1 MKSTLGFN
9 LIPTDGCRPEEDRMR
24 RFAWA
29 PVALAAAAGA
39 RDAGA
44 DERKFTYSNE
54 AKTLPAGSCE
64 LEQWVTMRL
73 STDAAT
79 AEQYRFREEL
89 EVGLLDRL
97 TAALYLN
104 WRYTAVPGDR
114 GDLDGL
120 SGELKF
126 KLLDGA
132 ADPVGLLLY
141 AEVSVGSREE
151 ELELKLVLDKQLGDF
166 RVVYNL
172 VVELVR
178 EEEDIVGGTQWIN
191 EAVLKHTFGASWQ
204 LSPNFAVGL
213 EGFFRQAF
221 DGILA
226 FEDNLTLFLG
236 PNVHVAVDRWWAT
249 FTIVRQVPLGTAGI
263 VTSGVTE
270 FEFRIIIGVN
280 F

>member
-1 MKSTLGFN
+1 VEA
-9 LIPTDGCRPEEDRMR
+9 D
-24 RFAWA
+24 
-29 PVALAAAAGA
+29 
-39 RDAGA
+39 A
-44 DERKFTYSNE
+44 DERKFTYSYE
-54 AKTLPAGSCE
+54 SKTLPAGTWE

-79 AEQYRFREEL
+79 VEQYRFREEV
-89 EVGLLDRL
+89 EFGLLDFL
-97 TAALYLN
+97 TTAVYLN
-104 WRYTAVPGDR
+104 WRYTAAPGDR

-120 SGELKF
+120 SSEWKLK
-126 KLLDGA
+126 LQDAA
-132 ADPVGLLLY
+132 ADPVGVLLY

-151 ELELKLVLDKQLGDF
+151 ELELKLILDKQLGDF
-166 RVVYNL
+166 RIVYNL
-172 VVELVR
+172 VLEFVR

-221 DGILA
+221 DGIFA
-226 FEDNLTLFLG
+226 DETTLTFFVG

-249 FTIVRQVPLGTAGI
+249 FTFVAQVPLGTAGI

-270 FEFRIIIGVN
+270 FEFRLIIGVN